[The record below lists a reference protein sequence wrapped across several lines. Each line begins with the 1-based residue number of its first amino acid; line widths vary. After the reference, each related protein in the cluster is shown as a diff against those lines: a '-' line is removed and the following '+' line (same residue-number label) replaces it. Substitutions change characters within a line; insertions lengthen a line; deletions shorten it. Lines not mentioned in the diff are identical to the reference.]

1 MQIAP
6 INHIEIRD
14 GNPVIAG
21 TGLKVAIIATTYVHH
36 DVSIDWIAQNYDLTP
51 AQIHAALSYY
61 YDHAAELDRFIQEGD
76 DLAKQIGIPSTEV
89 LEQRRQRQR
98 TNDEDKSK

>member
-21 TGLKVAIIATTYVHH
+21 TSLKVAIIATMYVHY
-36 DVSIDWIAQNYDLTP
+36 DVSIEWIAENYDLTP

-76 DLAKQIGIPSTEV
+76 ELAKQIGIPSNEV
-89 LEQRRQRQR
+89 LEQMRQR

>member
-14 GNPVIAG
+14 EQPVIVG
-21 TGLKVAIIATTYVHH
+21 TGLKVAIIATMYVHH
-36 DVSIDWIAQNYDLTP
+36 SVSIEWIAENYALTP

-61 YDHAAELDRFIQEGD
+61 YDHAEALDRFIQEGD
-76 DLAKQIGIPSTEV
+76 ELAKQIGIPSNQI
-89 LEQRRQRQR
+89 LERMQRKNADDTR
-98 TNDEDKSK
+98 NNG

>member
-14 GNPVIAG
+14 GRPLIAG
-21 TGLKVAIIATTYVHH
+21 TGLKVAIIANMIVRH
-36 DVSIDWIAQNYDLTP
+36 DTSIDWVVENYDLTP

-61 YDHAAELDRFIQEGD
+61 YDHAEELDRFIQEGD
-76 DLAKQIGIPSTEV
+76 ELARQLGTPSEEV
-89 LEQRRQRQR
+89 LKKMRERQNR
-98 TNDEDKSK
+98 